1 MHINMM
7 NAEEIKKLWYDC
19 YGEDL
24 EIEYEVFYQS
34 LKEKEKEK
42 KLNDVQSN
50 KQKTTNRGE

>member
-1 MHINMM
+1 MM

-24 EIEYEVFYQS
+24 ETEYEIFYQS
-34 LKEKEKEK
+34 LKEKEK

-50 KQKTTNRGE
+50 KQRTTNRGE

>member
-24 EIEYEVFYQS
+24 QTEY
-34 LKEKEKEK
+34 EKEKD
-42 KLNDVQSN
+42 ND
-50 KQKTTNRGE
+50 